1 MKTALITSILA
12 FTISN
17 AVASNHT
24 IKFDLNSIDNVVL
37 LADSDSV
44 KIDVNAPVI
53 SYGNKLYQMGIVI
66 GTFDKKSSIAK
77 AQLTIRIQIYDLNGK
92 AVAEAVSAGVNASYA
107 ITIFSTNEKLSMNL
121 NFDKEAE
128 ELALKLRQKGIL

>member
-1 MKTALITSILA
+1 MKNVLTTAIFSMLISWA
-12 FTISN
+12 S
-17 AVASNHT
+17 ASNGTH
-24 IKFDLNSIDNVVL
+24 KYDFNFQDKVVL
-37 LADSDSV
+37 LSDSDSV
-44 KIDVNAPVI
+44 KIDIYAPVI
-53 SYGNKLYQMGIVI
+53 SYGNKLYQMGIPI

-107 ITIFSTNEKLSMNL
+107 ITVFSTNEKLSMNL

-128 ELALKLRQKGIL
+128 ELGLKLRQKGIL